1 MMFTRRGLL
10 LLLGCLSAAVEPGS
24 AARATT
30 PVYDA
35 EGLGHTGYEAGF
47 LSIDCP
53 KAETCVHSL
62 GAVPAG
68 KRLILTHISCQLQLG
83 IVEGTQGVFKSY
95 LRSAQHPS
103 LVEWLIPV
111 KQPAVPN
118 LYVIDTMTTL
128 IFEAGDRPQFV
139 FQAYNSTSQKPDL
152 GFACAV
158 VGYRTS
164 A

>member
-1 MMFTRRGLL
+1 MFTRRGLL
-10 LLLGCLSAAVEPGS
+10 LLLGCLSAAIRPGPT
-24 AARATT
+24 AYATT

-47 LSIDCP
+47 TAADCP
-53 KAETCVHSL
+53 KEETCVHSL
-62 GAVPAG
+62 GAVPTG

-83 IVEGTQGVFKSY
+83 IVDGTQGLFKSY

-118 LYVIDTMTTL
+118 LFIIDTMTNL
-128 IFEAGDRPQFV
+128 IFEAGDQPQFV
-139 FQAYNSTSQKPDL
+139 FQAYNSPSQKPDL
-152 GFACAV
+152 GFACTV

>member
-1 MMFTRRGLL
+1 MLARQSFV
-10 LLLGCLSAAVEPGS
+10 LLLGCLLAAIRPGLTAH
-24 AARATT
+24 AATS
-30 PVYDA
+30 VYEA

-47 LSIDCP
+47 TAADCP
-53 KAETCVHSL
+53 NEDTCIHSL
-62 GAVPAG
+62 GTVPTG

-83 IVEGTQGVFKSY
+83 IVDGTQGIFKSY

-103 LVEWLIPV
+103 FVEWLIPV

-118 LYVIDTMTTL
+118 LYIINTMTNL
-128 IFEAGDRPQFV
+128 IFDAGDQPQFV

-152 GFACAV
+152 GFACMV